1 MRRPAAVTAR
11 KSLKL
16 YIENPR
22 VSKGGKSAS
31 QYMRHSAES
40 ALVHDIGSDSL
51 CLKLLNIN
59 ACGNKVSTSGSQEGE
74 LREIA
79 ELGEFKLALR
89 AASAR
94 EALSFVHPWN
104 KSISAIEGFLLQ
116 SNICHS
122 DLKGV
127 EKPAVILTQF
137 VDYIFGEN
145 ADRWRVCEPF
155 ISAGELLGFWSS
167 FFRARPVQGEA
178 HPCCQVSI
186 LPKLS

>member
-51 CLKLLNIN
+51 CLKLFNIN

-79 ELGEFKLALR
+79 ELGEYKHALR

-104 KSISAIEGFLLQ
+104 KSISENRLTRDEMLLL
-116 SNICHS
+116 IY
-122 DLKGV
+122 
-127 EKPAVILTQF
+127 EK
-137 VDYIFGEN
+137 
-145 ADRWRVCEPF
+145 
-155 ISAGELLGFWSS
+155 
-167 FFRARPVQGEA
+167 
-178 HPCCQVSI
+178 
-186 LPKLS
+186 